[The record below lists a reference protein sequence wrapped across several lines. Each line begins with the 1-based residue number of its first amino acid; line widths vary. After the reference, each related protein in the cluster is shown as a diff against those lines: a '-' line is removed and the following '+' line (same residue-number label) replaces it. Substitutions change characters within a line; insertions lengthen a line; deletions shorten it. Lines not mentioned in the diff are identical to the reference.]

1 MIIDIHTHTFPESV
15 AKKAIDSLSASA
27 NMNAC
32 LDGSENA
39 LKASMEEAGIDLS
52 LVMPV
57 ATAPSQTEKI
67 NRNVFITNERMNET
81 GIESFGAIHPENSDY
96 REIIK
101 NLASENVRGIKIHP
115 VFQNVFLDD
124 IRYKRIID
132 CACEYDLAIMTH
144 AGYDIGFPGD
154 YRSGV
159 SHILSVIKELKPR
172 KLILAHMGGWDE
184 WEKVLDEIAGLDVYL
199 DTSFSV
205 TKLRKK
211 SGEIETMLHPDLFKE
226 IVKKHGAGHILFG
239 SDSPWASQKEAL
251 ETVKEIIDGS
261 SITEKIL
268 GQNALGL
275 LGGI

>member
-67 NRNVFITNERMNET
+67 NRNVFLTNMRAHET
-81 GIESFGAIHPENSDY
+81 GVESFGAIHPENSDY

-144 AGYDIGFPGD
+144 AGYDISFPGD

-251 ETVKEIIDGS
+251 ETVKEIIDDS

-268 GQNALGL
+268 GQNAIGL